1 LLFWQAIHIQNE
13 SELPQK
19 NLCQHCRRVFIGE
32 ILMTCISRVT
42 RSFFAGRFSRAWL
55 RPILVLAWC
64 FAFPAIAQAQASADS
79 DKLLH
84 RMYASPDFEV
94 KYFGPA
100 RWLDDGGFYTT
111 VEPSS
116 EVKDAQDIVRYE
128 TATGKREILVSAA
141 KLIPT
146 GTQAPLPIENY
157 AWSKDKS
164 RLLIFTNSKQVWRR
178 ATRGDYWVV
187 ELKSGTLRKLGG
199 DAPASSLMFA
209 KFSPD
214 GSKVGYVRANN
225 IYVEDLANGHITQI
239 TRDGSETIVNGTS
252 DWVYEE
258 ELDVRDGFRW
268 SPDGRRIAYW
278 QFDTSGVGIFKL
290 IYNLGA
296 AKEIVT
302 GFPYPGLGAY
312 PSVLDIPYPIPGTKN
327 SAVRAGVV
335 SVDGGETRWMAAP
348 GDPRENYIARM
359 EWAENSS
366 ELAIEHLN
374 RLQNTNDLLLADA
387 ATGSVRQ
394 IFRDQ
399 DAAWV
404 EVMDEIKWL
413 HGGKDFLWLSER
425 DGWRQVYL
433 VSRDG
438 SQVKLITP
446 GDYDAISI
454 EGIDEKNGAL
464 YFIASPENA
473 TQRYLYRTNLDGS
486 AHPQRISP
494 ASEPGTHHY
503 DISPDGQWAFHTY
516 SRADVTPVT
525 DLVALPDH
533 RVARVLEDNAALR
546 ANAAPLLT
554 QPTEFFTQDIGNNTK
569 LDAWLLKPV
578 HFDPAK
584 KYPVLVFV
592 YGEPAAQTVLDEWAA
607 WNYDFH
613 RIAAEAGYLV
623 VSFDNRGTPA
633 PKGRAWRKVIYGAIH
648 PVIVKDQ
655 TAALQAFL
663 SSHAYADSSRVALW
677 GWSGGGS
684 STLNLMFRSPNLYQV
699 GMAVA
704 PVADLRLYDT
714 IYQERYMGLPL
725 QNVEGYRSSSAI
737 NYAEGLKGH
746 LLVVHGSGDDNVHY
760 AGTEL
765 LLNRMIELDK
775 PVDFMEYPNRTHA
788 ISEGPGTTLH
798 LYSLLLRYLEEHIP
812 PVALAK

>member
-1 LLFWQAIHIQNE
+1 MTCVSRLISLLFPAKPARPLRLAAQ
-13 SELPQK
+13 L
-19 NLCQHCRRVFIGE
+19 LVFCASFW
-32 ILMTCISRVT
+32 TIS
-42 RSFFAGRFSRAWL
+42 
-55 RPILVLAWC
+55 
-64 FAFPAIAQAQASADS
+64 PAHAQVSADS

-84 RMYASPDFEV
+84 RMYASSDFEV

-100 RWLDDGGFYTT
+100 RWLDGGAFYTT
-111 VEPSS
+111 VEPSQA
-116 EVKDAQDIVRYE
+116 VKDAQDIVRYE
-128 TATGKREILVSAA
+128 TATGKREILVSAS
-141 KLIPT
+141 KLVPPDAP
-146 GTQAPLPIENY
+146 APLTIENY
-157 AWSKDKS
+157 TWSKDKS
-164 RLLIFTNSKQVWRR
+164 RLLIFTNSKAVWRR
-178 ATRGDYWVV
+178 DTRGDYWVV
-187 ELKSGTLRKLGG
+187 ELKNGTIHKLGG
-199 DAPASSLMFA
+199 EAPSSSLMFA

-214 GSKVGYVRANN
+214 GSKVGYVQANN
-225 IYVEDLANGHITQI
+225 IYVEDVADERITQI
-239 TRDGSETIVNGTS
+239 TRDGSDTIVNGTS

-278 QFDTSGVGIFKL
+278 QFDTSGVGTFKL

-296 AKEIVT
+296 PKEIIT
-302 GFPYPGLGAY
+302 GFPYPGIGAY
-312 PSVLDIPYPIPGTKN
+312 PSVLNIPYPIPGTKN

-335 SVDGGETRWMAAP
+335 SVDGGETRWMAVP

-359 EWAENSS
+359 EWAENSN

-374 RLQNTNDLLLADA
+374 RLQNANDLLLADA
-387 ATGSVRQ
+387 TTGSVRQ
-394 IFRDQ
+394 VFRDQ

-404 EVMDEIKWL
+404 DVMDEIKWV

-425 DGWRQVYL
+425 DGWRHAYL

-438 SQVKLITP
+438 SAVRLITP
-446 GDYDAISI
+446 GDYDAMNI
-454 EGIDEKNGAL
+454 EGIDEKNGSL
-464 YFIASPENA
+464 YFVASPENA
-473 TQRYLYRTNLDGS
+473 AQRYLYRANLDGS
-486 AHPQRISP
+486 GRAERVSP
-494 ASEPGTHHY
+494 DSEAGTHQY
-503 DISPDGQWAFHTY
+503 DISPDGRWAFHTY
-516 SRADVTPVT
+516 SRADVTPIT
-525 DLVALPDH
+525 ELVALPEH
-533 RVARVLEDNAALR
+533 RVARMLEDNAALR
-546 ANAAPLLT
+546 TNAAPLLT
-554 QPTEFFTQDIGNNTK
+554 SRTEFFSQDVGGNVK
-569 LDAWLLKPV
+569 LDAWMLKPS

-592 YGEPAAQTVLDEWAA
+592 YGEPASQTVLDEWAA

-613 RIAAEAGYLV
+613 RIAADAGYIV

-655 TAALQAFL
+655 SAALQGFL

-725 QNVEGYRSSSAI
+725 QNVDGYRSSSAI
-737 NYAEGLKGH
+737 NYAEGLRGH

-765 LLNRMIELDK
+765 LLNRLIELDK

-812 PVALAK
+812 PVPLAQ